1 MGLRSSFREINALIS
16 ISIFTCYYQTLING
30 GLPPF
35 MGRGTHSATARIL
48 NGKEFDRYII
58 KRKCK
63 TFTKKTKSTA
73 SHRERERDAQSEE
86 RACELFWCVAGA
98 CFAVCCVIFWS
109 QGRRNVQC
117 SVHVHAALHALLSLH
132 PTAHRVLARSARE
145 LRHVADAELTP
156 AR

>member
-1 MGLRSSFREINALIS
+1 MWVALRSSFREINALIS

-73 SHRERERDAQSEE
+73 SHRERERDAKR
-86 RACELFWCVAGA
+86 RARLRVVLVRGWCLLCCVLCDFLESRPAECPVFCACACCSARPPLSSPYSPSSVGAFCAGA
-98 CFAVCCVIFWS
+98 STRC
-109 QGRRNVQC
+109 
-117 SVHVHAALHALLSLH
+117 
-132 PTAHRVLARSARE
+132 
-145 LRHVADAELTP
+145 
-156 AR
+156 